1 MIEKQLQTSW
11 TSAGIKMNGSHFFLE
26 FMTPA
31 NSYISAWS
39 LFCFPFQNSNLL
51 HLCEI
56 IFGHTLID
64 ITPSSDLHS
73 SFCKQYLSTFLWY
86 LPQVVVLLYCFILS
100 QAICESLVPLHQQLV
115 KTDFFL
121 IIWLIYILFYP
132 VVYSFRWGV
141 VGLCSPRV
149 LCVCVCVCV
158 CVL

>member
-1 MIEKQLQTSW
+1 MKKCST
-11 TSAGIKMNGSHFFLE
+11 
-26 FMTPA
+26 
-31 NSYISAWS
+31 AWS
-39 LFCFPFQNSNLL
+39 NFISKGCFL
-51 HLCEI
+51 
-56 IFGHTLID
+56 
-64 ITPSSDLHS
+64 
-73 SFCKQYLSTFLWY
+73 KW
-86 LPQVVVLLYCFILS
+86 LYCFILS

-158 CVL
+158 CFMKAYQLDLFPSRLLNLNLDFPCGSDVKVSAYNACRRPRFIPWVRKIAWRRKWQPTPVFLS